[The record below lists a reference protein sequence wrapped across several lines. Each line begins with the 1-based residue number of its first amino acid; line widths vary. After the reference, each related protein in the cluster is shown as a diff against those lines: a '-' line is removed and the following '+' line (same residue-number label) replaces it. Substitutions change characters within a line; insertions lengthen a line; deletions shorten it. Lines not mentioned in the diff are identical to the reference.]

1 MSPAELA
8 RDPMALC
15 CTGVEVRIGTKTL
28 LADASVHLAPGRV
41 TAILGPNGAGKS
53 TLLSVLA
60 GQRVPTRGSVTLD
73 GRPLADHGMRALALR
88 RALMPQESA
97 VAFDFTAQEIV
108 ALGRYPH
115 RRAPGRDEDEIVDD
129 AMVQTDV
136 LALAPRILNTLSGGE
151 KARAHMARALAQL
164 WHPRPDGAT
173 RWLLLDEP
181 TAALDLAH
189 QHSAMRLLRAWAGRG
204 VGVVAVLHD
213 LNLARRYADEVVVLG
228 GASGQLVQGRAA
240 EVLEPALIESVW
252 GTPCQP
258 VTSAD
263 GTIQYL
269 FG

>member
-1 MSPAELA
+1 MTSAE
-8 RDPMALC
+8 RDSMTLSC
-15 CTGVEVRIGTKTL
+15 QDVEVRIGAKTL
-28 LADASVHLAPGRV
+28 LANASLTLAPGRV

-60 GQRVPTRGSVTLD
+60 GQRAPTQGRVTLD
-73 GRPLADHGMRALALR
+73 GRPLDAHGMPALALR

-115 RRAPGRDEDEIVDD
+115 RRSPGRDEDAIIEE
-129 AMVQTDV
+129 AMALTDV
-136 LALAPRILNTLSGGE
+136 SALAPRILNTLSGGE

-228 GASGQLVQGRAA
+228 DAAGGLLQGATA
-240 EVLEPALIESVW
+240 EVLEPGLIEAVW

-263 GTIQYL
+263 GTVQYL

>member
-1 MSPAELA
+1 MTGAERTPAA
-8 RDPMALC
+8 ALSC
-15 CTGVEVRIGTKTL
+15 MEVEVRIGAKTL
-28 LADASVHLAPGRV
+28 LTNASVGLVPGRV

-60 GQRVPTRGSVTLD
+60 GQREPTQGRVVLD
-73 GRPLADHGMRALALR
+73 GRPLADHGMPVLALR

-97 VAFDFTAQEIV
+97 VAFDFTAEDIV

-115 RRAPGRDEDEIVDD
+115 RRAPERDEGAIIAS
-129 AMVQTDV
+129 AMALTDV
-136 LALAPRILNTLSGGE
+136 TGLAPRILNTLSGGE
-151 KARAHMARALAQL
+151 KARVHLARAVAQL

-189 QHSAMRLLRAWAGRG
+189 QHSAMRLLRTWTARG

-213 LNLARRYADEVVVLG
+213 LNLARRYADDVVVLG
-228 GASGQLVQGRAA
+228 AAGGLRQGAVAD
-240 EVLEPALIESVW
+240 VLQPELIEAVW
-252 GTPCQP
+252 GMPCQP
-258 VTSAD
+258 VRSAD
-263 GTIQYL
+263 GTLQYL

>member
-1 MSPAELA
+1 MTTTP
-8 RDPMALC
+8 RDPMALSC
-15 CTGVEVRIGTKTL
+15 AGVEVRIEGKAL
-28 LADASVHLAPGRV
+28 LAGASVELAAGKV

-60 GQRVPTRGSVTLD
+60 GQRAPTQGRVTLD
-73 GRPLADHGMRALALR
+73 GRPLQAHGMPALALR

-115 RRAPGRDEDEIVDD
+115 RRAPGRDEDAIVEE
-129 AMVQTDV
+129 AMALTDV
-136 LALAPRILNTLSGGE
+136 SALAGRVLNTLSGGE

-164 WHPRPDGAT
+164 WHPRPDGAS

-228 GASGQLVQGRAA
+228 GDAGGLIRGPAA
-240 EVLEPALIESVW
+240 EVLQPALIEQVW
-252 GTPCQP
+252 RTPCQS

-263 GTIQYL
+263 GTVQYL

>member
-1 MSPAELA
+1 LSCA
-8 RDPMALC
+8 
-15 CTGVEVRIGTKTL
+15 GVAVRIGEKTL
-28 LADASVHLAPGRV
+28 LADATVELAAGRV

-60 GQRVPTRGSVTLD
+60 GQRAPTQGRVTLD
-73 GRPLADHGMRALALR
+73 GRPLEAHGMPALALR

-115 RRAPGRDEDEIVDD
+115 RRAPGRDEDAIVEE
-129 AMVQTDV
+129 AMALTDV
-136 LALAPRILNTLSGGE
+136 SALAGRVLNTLSGGE
-151 KARAHMARALAQL
+151 KSRAHMARALAQL
-164 WHPRPDGAT
+164 WHSRPDGAS

-189 QHSAMRLLRAWAGRG
+189 QHSAMRLLREWAGRG

-228 GASGQLVQGRAA
+228 GDAGGPVQGPAA
-240 EVLEPALIESVW
+240 EVLQPALIERVW
-252 GTPCQP
+252 RTPCQP

-263 GTIQYL
+263 GTVQYL

>member
-1 MSPAELA
+1 MSTP
-8 RDPMALC
+8 RDPMALSC
-15 CTGVEVRIGTKTL
+15 AGVAVRIGEKTL
-28 LADASVHLAPGRV
+28 LADATVELAAGRV

-60 GQRVPTRGSVTLD
+60 GQRAPTQGRVTLD
-73 GRPLADHGMRALALR
+73 GRPLEAHGMPALALR

-115 RRAPGRDEDEIVDD
+115 RRAPGRDEDAIVEE
-129 AMVQTDV
+129 AMALTDV
-136 LALAPRILNTLSGGE
+136 SALAGRVLNTLSGGE
-151 KARAHMARALAQL
+151 KSRAHMARALAQL
-164 WHPRPDGAT
+164 WHSRPDGAS

-189 QHSAMRLLRAWAGRG
+189 QHSAMRLLREWAGRG

-228 GASGQLVQGRAA
+228 GDAGGPVQGPAA
-240 EVLEPALIESVW
+240 EVLQPALIERVW
-252 GTPCQP
+252 RTPCQP

-263 GTIQYL
+263 GTVQYL

>member
-1 MSPAELA
+1 MKTTP
-8 RDPMALC
+8 RDPMALSC
-15 CTGVEVRIGTKTL
+15 AGVEVRIEDKTL
-28 LADASVHLAPGRV
+28 LAGASVELAAGKV

-60 GQRVPTRGSVTLD
+60 GQRVPTQGRVTLD
-73 GRPLADHGMRALALR
+73 GRPLDTHGMPALALR

-115 RRAPGRDEDEIVDD
+115 RRSPGRDEDAIVEE
-129 AMVQTDV
+129 AMALTDV
-136 LALAPRILNTLSGGE
+136 SALAPRILNTLSGGE

-164 WHPRPDGAT
+164 WHPRSDGAS

-189 QHSAMRLLRAWAGRG
+189 QHSAMRLLRAWAARG

-228 GASGQLVQGRAA
+228 GAAGGLMQGPTA
-240 EVLEPALIESVW
+240 EVLEPALIEAVW

-263 GTIQYL
+263 GTVQYL

>member
-1 MSPAELA
+1 MSKPI
-8 RDPMALC
+8 DPMALAC
-15 CTGVEVRIGTKTL
+15 ADVEVRIGDKTL
-28 LADASVHLAPGRV
+28 LANASVQLAAGRV

-60 GQRVPTRGSVTLD
+60 GQRVPTQGRVTLD
-73 GRPLADHGMRALALR
+73 GRPLEAHGMPALALR

-115 RRAPGRDEDEIVDD
+115 RRAPGRDEDAIVEE
-129 AMVQTDV
+129 AMSLTDV
-136 LALAPRILNTLSGGE
+136 SALAPRILNTLSGGE

-164 WHPRPDGAT
+164 WHARPDGAS

-189 QHSAMRLLRAWAGRG
+189 QHLAMRLLRAWAARG

-228 GASGQLVQGRAA
+228 GNAGLVQGPAA
-240 EVLEPALIESVW
+240 EVLEPALIEAVW
-252 GTPCQP
+252 RTSCQP

-263 GTIQYL
+263 GTVQYL

>member
-1 MSPAELA
+1 MTAPLDS
-8 RDPMALC
+8 MALAC
-15 CTGVEVRIGTKTL
+15 AGVEVRIGDKTL
-28 LADASVHLAPGRV
+28 LPNASVQLAAGRV

-60 GQRVPTRGSVTLD
+60 GQRVPTQGRVTLD
-73 GRPLADHGMRALALR
+73 GRPLEAHGMPALALR

-115 RRAPGRDEDEIVDD
+115 RRAPGRDEDAIIEE
-129 AMVQTDV
+129 AMSLTDV
-136 LALAPRILNTLSGGE
+136 SALAPRILNTLSGGE

-164 WHPRPDGAT
+164 WHPRPDGAS

-189 QHSAMRLLRAWAGRG
+189 QHAAMRLLRAWAARG

-228 GASGQLVQGRAA
+228 GASGRPIQGPTA
-240 EVLEPALIESVW
+240 EVLEPTLIEAVW
-252 GTPCQP
+252 RTPCQP

-263 GTIQYL
+263 GTVQYL

>member
-1 MSPAELA
+1 MTAVQ
-8 RDPMALC
+8 RDPLALC
-15 CTGVEVRIGTKTL
+15 CSGVEVQVGGKTL
-28 LADASVHLAPGRV
+28 LAGASVHLAPGRV

-60 GQRVPTRGSVTLD
+60 GQRAPTRGSVSLD
-73 GRPLADHGMRALALR
+73 GRPLAEHGMPELALR

-115 RRAPGRDEDEIVDD
+115 CRAPGLDEDAIVDE
-129 AMVQTDV
+129 AMSLTDV
-136 LALAPRILNTLSGGE
+136 SALAPRILNTLSGGE

-164 WHPRPDGAT
+164 WHPRPDGAS

-189 QHSAMRLLRAWAGRG
+189 QHSAMRLLCDWAARG

-228 GASGQLVQGRAA
+228 GASGGLVQGAAA
-240 EVLEPALIESVW
+240 EVLQPGLIEAVW

-258 VTSAD
+258 VTSTD
-263 GTIQYL
+263 GTVQYL

>member
-1 MSPAELA
+1 MTAMP

-15 CTGVEVRIGTKTL
+15 CAGVRVRVGAKTL
-28 LADASVHLAPGRV
+28 LADASVYLAPGRV

-60 GQRVPTRGSVTLD
+60 GQRAPTRGRVMLD
-73 GRPLADHGMRALALR
+73 GRPLEDHGMPALALR

-115 RRAPGRDEDEIVDD
+115 RRSPGRDEDAIVEE
-129 AMVQTDV
+129 AMGLTDV
-136 LALAPRILNTLSGGE
+136 SALAPRVLNTLSGGE

-189 QHSAMRLLRAWAGRG
+189 QHSAMRLLRAWAARG

-228 GASGQLVQGRAA
+228 GASDGLMQGATA
-240 EVLEPALIESVW
+240 EVLQPGLIEAVW

-258 VTSAD
+258 VTSVD
-263 GTIQYL
+263 GTVQYL

>member
-1 MSPAELA
+1 
-8 RDPMALC
+8 MALC
-15 CTGVEVRIGTKTL
+15 CAGVEVRIGAKTL
-28 LADASVHLAPGRV
+28 LADASVGLAPGRV

-60 GQRVPTRGSVTLD
+60 GQRAPTRGRVTLD
-73 GRPLADHGMRALALR
+73 GRLLEDHGMPALALR

-97 VAFDFTAQEIV
+97 VAFDFSAQEIV

-115 RRAPGRDEDEIVDD
+115 RRAPVRDEDAVIAE
-129 AMVQTDV
+129 AMALTDV
-136 LALAPRILNTLSGGE
+136 ATALAPRILNTLSGGE
-151 KARAHMARALAQL
+151 KARVHLARALAQL

-189 QHSAMRLLRAWAGRG
+189 QHSAMRLLRAWAARG

-228 GASGQLVQGRAA
+228 GDLGGLRQGATA
-240 EVLEPALIESVW
+240 EVLEPALIEAVW

-258 VTSAD
+258 VTGAD
-263 GTIQYL
+263 GTVQYL

>member
-1 MSPAELA
+1 MSGAE
-8 RDPMALC
+8 RDPMPLSC
-15 CTGVEVRIGTKTL
+15 QDVEVRIGTKTL
-28 LADASVHLAPGRV
+28 LANASVTLAPGRV

-60 GQRVPTRGSVTLD
+60 GQRVPTQGRVMLD
-73 GRPLADHGMRALALR
+73 GRPLDAHGMPALALR

-115 RRAPGRDEDEIVDD
+115 RRAPGHDEDAIIAE
-129 AMVQTDV
+129 AMALTDV

-164 WHPRPDGAT
+164 WHPRPDGAS

-204 VGVVAVLHD
+204 VGVVAVLPD

-228 GASGQLVQGRAA
+228 GASGGLLQGATA
-240 EVLEPALIESVW
+240 EVLEPALIEAVW

-263 GTIQYL
+263 GTVQYL

>member
-1 MSPAELA
+1 MTAVQ

-15 CTGVEVRIGTKTL
+15 CTGVEVRVGAKAL
-28 LADASVHLAPGRV
+28 LGGASVHLSPGRV

-60 GQRVPTRGSVTLD
+60 GQRAPTQGSVMLD
-73 GRPLADHGMRALALR
+73 GRPLAEHGMPALALR

-115 RRAPGRDEDEIVDD
+115 RRAPGRDEDAIVDE
-129 AMVQTDV
+129 AMALTDV
-136 LALAPRILNTLSGGE
+136 SVLAPRVLNTLSGGE

-228 GASGQLVQGRAA
+228 GASGGLTQGATA
-240 EVLEPALIESVW
+240 EVLQPALIEAVW

-263 GTIQYL
+263 GTVQYL